1 MSKYNI
7 MGQIKWIFS
16 VGFTD
21 CTAWTTG
28 SIPFSED
35 VVEAVMHG
43 MAI

>member
-1 MSKYNI
+1 
-7 MGQIKWIFS
+7 MGQIKWLFS
-16 VGFTD
+16 VGFTG

-35 VVEAVMHG
+35 VVEAVMLG